1 MASSDAQ
8 YLFSPH
14 PAPPK
19 GDAHA
24 ALVAEWTQGLARLA
38 STRDPCP
45 GFRTGQW
52 LSVHAAA
59 LDFLANTA
67 EAAAALGWTTLE
79 LFGVHP
85 VVGVSRV
92 DCCGALTVSGG
103 SPIAE
108 VTPALIRYRNG
119 LAFRRTPPGGPSL
132 PVWAFGDEQDSPK
145 CTGANHPARPGV
157 RRVSAM
163 P

>member
-1 MASSDAQ
+1 MTARDRQ
-8 YLFSPH
+8 DLFGLS
-14 PAPPK
+14 PAPAP
-19 GDAHA
+19 A
-24 ALVAEWTQGLARLA
+24 ADPTALLAEWKQGLARLT
-38 STRDPCP
+38 TRDPCP

-67 EAAAALGWTTLE
+67 ETAAALGWTTLE

-92 DCCGALTVSGG
+92 DCCGALMVSSG

-119 LAFRRTPPGGPSL
+119 LAVRRTPPGGPSL
-132 PVWAFGDEQDSPK
+132 PVWAFGAEQDGPK
-145 CTGANHPARPGV
+145 A
-157 RRVSAM
+157 
-163 P
+163 

>member
-1 MASSDAQ
+1 MPVIDARD
-8 YLFSPH
+8 LFSPH
-14 PAPPK
+14 SASPQ

-24 ALVAEWTQGLARLA
+24 ALIAEWTQGLARLA

-59 LDFLANTA
+59 LDFLASTA
-67 EAAAALGWTTLE
+67 EAAASLGWTTLE

-92 DCCGALTVSGG
+92 DCCGALMVSSG

-108 VTPALIRYRNG
+108 VTPECIRYRNG
-119 LAFRRTPPGGPSL
+119 LAYRRTPPGGPSV
-132 PVWAFGDEQDSPK
+132 PVWAFGAGPIRLEPS
-145 CTGANHPARPGV
+145 
-157 RRVSAM
+157 S
-163 P
+163 